1 MTGLS
6 EISLLVMNKID
17 GTDKSIILGN
27 TIYSANYICNQIEM
41 FLSGTPVMS
50 THYLMLIQKMCEFLG
65 TDRMKDYRVEHDS
78 AVEVKRGLLYN
89 RLSPQEIEAI
99 QNKITA
105 NKITL

>member
-41 FLSGTPVMS
+41 YLSGTPVMS
-50 THYLMLIQKMCEFLG
+50 THYLMLIRKTCDFLG
-65 TDRMKDYRVEHDS
+65 TNKVKGYIVGQDGTVE
-78 AVEVKRGLLYN
+78 EKRGLLYN

-99 QNKITA
+99 QNKIAA

>member
-6 EISLLVMNKID
+6 EISLLVKDKID
-17 GTDKSIILGN
+17 GTGKSIILGN

-65 TDRMKDYRVEHDS
+65 TNKVKGYIVEQDS
-78 AVEVKRGLLYN
+78 TVEVKRGLLYN

-99 QNKITA
+99 QNKIAA

>member
-1 MTGLS
+1 MTALS
-6 EISLLVMNKID
+6 EISLLVKDKIG

-27 TIYSANYICNQIEM
+27 SIYSANYICNQIEM

-50 THYLMLIQKMCEFLG
+50 THYLMLIRKTCDFLG
-65 TDRMKDYRVEHDS
+65 TNRVKDYRTEQDSTVE
-78 AVEVKRGLLYN
+78 EKRGLLYN

-99 QNKITA
+99 QNKIAA

>member
-50 THYLMLIQKMCEFLG
+50 THYLMLIRKTCDFCVS
-65 TDRMKDYRVEHDS
+65 DKMKDYSTEQDSTVE
-78 AVEVKRGLLYN
+78 EKRGLLYN

-99 QNKITA
+99 ENKIAA

>member
-50 THYLMLIQKMCEFLG
+50 THYLMLIQKMCTFCVS
-65 TDRMKDYRVEHDS
+65 DKMKEYSTEQDSTVE
-78 AVEVKRGLLYN
+78 EKRGLLYN
-89 RLSPQEIEAI
+89 GLSPQEIEAI
-99 QNKITA
+99 RNKISA

>member
-1 MTGLS
+1 MTTLS
-6 EISLLVMNKID
+6 EISLLVKGKIE

-27 TIYSANYICNQIEM
+27 SIYSANYICNQIEM

-50 THYLMLIQKMCEFLG
+50 THYLMLIRKMCHFAG
-65 TDRMKDYRVEHDS
+65 TGRMKDYRAEQDETVE
-78 AVEVKRGLLYN
+78 EKRGLLYN

-99 QNKITA
+99 QNKIAA